1 MDTENQ
7 SRLTAL
13 CGELRGEKEHDRA
26 VLLQWAERYRGD
38 AVQMLKNPFKW
49 IHNKFKAWQ
58 FKRRKGAQG
67 QHRAREELRT
77 AHEDEEE
84 LRRVHAGNGVA
95 VKAQAG

>member
-38 AVQMLKNPFKW
+38 AVQMLMNPFKW

-58 FKRRKGAQG
+58 FKRAKARKASI
-67 QHRAREELRT
+67 ELVKNYER
-77 AHEDEEE
+77 
-84 LRRVHAGNGVA
+84 LMKMKKGYGVYTPEM
-95 VKAQAG
+95 VWQ